1 MTVIIREPECV
12 LLKRRGAE
20 HVRQLTAGMSVQE
33 QLEFWRKR
41 TEAMPERQKKA
52 RQNIEEEVRN

>member
-1 MTVIIREPECV
+1 MTAKIHEPECV

-20 HVRQLTAGMSVQE
+20 HVAKLIAGMSLQE

-41 TEAMPERQKKA
+41 TQAMLVRQHESHQKKSIA
-52 RQNIEEEVRN
+52 